1 MSKTIYVLDRDEE
14 KEYHYNITEDTVIY
28 HFSINSGGKVD
39 IHLVTEGV
47 SLYYYYNNINYS
59 EHTFTIDV
67 VHDKSHTH
75 SEVFNHGVNVGSDS
89 LTYYVNGIVP
99 KTSFKCICNQDN
111 QIININDGNSKI
123 WPNLLIDNFDVNANH
138 AAYIGKFKE
147 EDLFYIMSRGISRK
161 KAYKLLLS
169 GFLLNTDSIDKEK
182 ISNFVDE
189 INKL

>member
-1 MSKTIYVLDRDEE
+1 M
-14 KEYHYNITEDTVIY
+14 
-28 HFSINSGGKVD
+28 
-39 IHLVTEGV
+39 
-47 SLYYYYNNINYS
+47 
-59 EHTFTIDV
+59 
-67 VHDKSHTH
+67 
-75 SEVFNHGVNVGSDS
+75 
-89 LTYYVNGIVP
+89 
-99 KTSFKCICNQDN
+99 
-111 QIININDGNSKI
+111 NDGNSKI

-182 ISNFVDE
+182 ISEFVDE

>member
-1 MSKTIYVLDRDEE
+1 MNNVIYLNGEE
-14 KEYHYNITEDTVIY
+14 HKEFNLEEDTIIY
-28 HFSINSGGKVD
+28 HFSIDTSSD
-39 IHLVTEGV
+39 ITVNLNKEDIT
-47 SLYYYYNNINYS
+47 LYYYYNNINYNDNNYKIRVN
-59 EHTFTIDV
+59 HN
-67 VHDKSHTH
+67 KSNTK
-75 SEVFNHGVNVGSDS
+75 SFVYNHGVNVNNSKLHYWVDG
-89 LTYYVNGIVP
+89 YVP
-99 KTSFKCICNQDN
+99 KKSNGCDCNQDN
-111 QIININDGNSKI
+111 QIINMNDGNSKI

-182 ISNFVDE
+182 ISEFVDE